1 MQQGGREAGGDREKE
16 RKSEEGRERRE
27 TWEKGGERKM
37 ERKETRRKVRE
48 RRKERNDKL
57 KREESKETK
66 HEERRKEEGS
76 KARGNGGRKM
86 GRCQRAVVQARTC
99 HHTERAARLSRR
111 RAATTA
117 LTFEAGG
124 AHGRHGRTRGLG
136 KALEGRLLIGR
147 LVRGG
152 ILLLLPLV
160 VHSHGLQGQL
170 LPAGTDPAGRA
181 APGPLRP
188 PRTPGTPPQPLPELL
203 FGHGEC
209 RGIKSHGSLEEESAF
224 LARRAWLLIR
234 GDFLEA

>member
-1 MQQGGREAGGDREKE
+1 MNVQQGGREAGGDREKE

-188 PRTPGTPPQPLPELL
+188 PGLPGPLPSPSRSSYSGTGSAGEL
-203 FGHGEC
+203 
-209 RGIKSHGSLEEESAF
+209 RAT
-224 LARRAWLLIR
+224 APWRRRARFWQAGL
-234 GDFLEA
+234 GC